1 MESGAL
7 TKNDQVK
14 RKPWKQMTSEEKR
27 ARRAQLRAERAVWL
41 RDHEEQ
47 WRVKVAAYFGYLE
60 TEYGFHIA
68 EVNASSAWE
77 TYLRY
82 ESSALAVKVSR
93 SVEFDSAELWLIRLV
108 DGRVPK
114 YPVFINPD
122 TPINYV
128 MLDRIVRERAPQ
140 ESEQFHS
147 LRGLSDEQ
155 IVRTLMFLATSLRAH
170 ADDVLR
176 GDFAIFDV
184 IAEQLHHNA
193 REHPQEIKVWLPDTA
208 QPGEERPLVE
218 TLHSLHPQQPIAIGH
233 YSTKKRAKGDMSRK
247 RRAAT
252 RSAPTEDTPSEP

>member
-1 MESGAL
+1 MSA
-7 TKNDQVK
+7 NDQAK
-14 RKPWKQMTSEEKR
+14 RKPWKLMTTEEKR

-41 RDHEEQ
+41 REREEQ
-47 WRVKVAAYFGYLE
+47 WRVKVAAHFGYLE

-68 EVNASSAWE
+68 KVDASSGWE

-93 SVEFDSAELWLIRLV
+93 SVEFDTAELGIIRLV

-128 MLDRIVRERAPQ
+128 MLDRIVGERAPQ

-155 IVRTLMFLATSLRAH
+155 IERTLAFLATSLRAY

-184 IAEQLHHNA
+184 VAAQLHSYA
-193 REHPQEIKVWLPDTA
+193 QEHPQTITIWAPVSATDEDVARHIEDARK
-208 QPGEERPLVE
+208 GY
-218 TLHSLHPQQPIAIGH
+218 PQQPVAVKR
-233 YSTKKRAKGDMSRK
+233 YSLKKK
-247 RRAAT
+247 
-252 RSAPTEDTPSEP
+252 PTSGESSEQV